1 MIIVSEKRRKKV
13 NVQRPC
19 TVISLGQQIR
29 QGVIKPSAPIMD
41 GASEAVT
48 SDNLRIYNNM
58 ERLSKA
64 VTAYDSIAARDA
76 ATKQDPPQ
84 DPPQDSPQDPVEE

>member
-1 MIIVSEKRRKKV
+1 MIIVSEKCRQKV

-29 QGVIKPSAPIMD
+29 QGVIKPSTPVMD
-41 GASEAVT
+41 GSSESVT

-58 ERLSKA
+58 QRLSKA

-76 ATKQDPPQ
+76 ASRQDLPQ
-84 DPPQDSPQDPVEE
+84 ETSQETSQETPQE